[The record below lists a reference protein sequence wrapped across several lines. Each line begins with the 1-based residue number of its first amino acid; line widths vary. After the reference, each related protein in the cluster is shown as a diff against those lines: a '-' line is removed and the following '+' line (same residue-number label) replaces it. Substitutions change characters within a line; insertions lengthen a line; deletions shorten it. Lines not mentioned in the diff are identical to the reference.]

1 MYWVRVLT
9 VNVALNKPTYQ
20 EFPYRPGNDHYDASN
35 AVDGHKSELYY
46 IHGSGCAVSYLNQTA
61 TWWVNLTKIHSIHH
75 ITIYFRT
82 DIDGKFIYVHH
93 VKKWSNL
100 FYKCNNYFFELQV
113 IDSVSVCWED

>member
-20 EFPYRPGNDHYDASN
+20 EFPYRPGYDQYDASN
-35 AVDGHKSELYY
+35 AVDGHKSKRYF

-61 TWWVNLTKIHSIHH
+61 TWWVKLTKIHSIHH

-82 DIDGKFIYVHH
+82 NSYGKFI
-93 VKKWSNL
+93 
-100 FYKCNNYFFELQV
+100 
-113 IDSVSVCWED
+113 